1 MKKLLENILKS
12 WLKIIKD
19 GGYCAHQI
27 FNADE
32 TGLFWKKMPTRTYIA
47 KSEKNASGFKAA
59 KDLVTLLLCSNASGD
74 RMLKP
79 LLVNRSLKPLA
90 LKGKYLIHCPY
101 IGWQTRRPG
110 EMNQIETTIVTSDII
125 SIAKEIGGEGF
136 DDFGEHDIEEL
147 LADEA
152 LNDDD
157 ILESMVDTTKDFET
171 VDSELEDVTPLDE
184 KLLREGL
191 QLSELYK
198 ELVKPSQR
206 LITDYLVKEKKI
218 TEVPKEALPCRSD
231 DVILSSSDESDLA
244 PIHKRDKVIK
254 NCFVWTIDNF
264 SCHNEAPGDYIKSSP
279 FSSSEK
285 DPLKWQL
292 NIYPNG
298 VWQELKEFSVIYL
311 QLESTSKNEVNTMFR
326 CSVLNSSRE
335 EANVHETHLRF
346 LQDTGRGW
354 PRFIKRE
361 FLFDKAN
368 DFLPDDQLTLYCEI
382 TVIDD
387 PVVVM
392 SGYSDTVRFK
402 VPEPVWSKDMNFLLE
417 SQKFADVRLN
427 VGGYLVKAHKNI
439 LAARSQVFAAMFE
452 HEMEEK
458 RHNFVEIADMA
469 HEVLWEM
476 LRFIYTG
483 QAPNLESLASRL
495 LPAADRYGLE
505 RLKVLCEEALGANLS
520 VENAADVLVL
530 ADLHSAHQLKAFCI
544 DFISTHAIDIVET
557 QGWKSRL
564 LQQQPHLVAE
574 ALTALAS
581 QRVRLCCAPQYP
593 PSKPTH
599 PRETTVAKIWCHTR
613 DNISRN
619 SFKWTINNFS
629 SHQAE
634 LGKCI
639 TSSTFS
645 HGSDEKLKWCFQIYP
660 HGDCDQSK
668 DYLSLYLK
676 LTPSSKKE
684 ANTKFKLSLLNS
696 TGVKIS
702 TKEFSHRFFRAA
714 IDLLHDDKLTVY
726 CEVIVIEDCANVL
739 GQIETMQFKVPECR
753 WAQDMGSLL
762 ESQKF
767 SDVVLNVGGHL
778 VQAHK
783 NILAARSQVFAAMF
797 THEMEEKKQS
807 YVEIVGVDPE
817 VLAEMLWYIYTGKA
831 PNLDPVADRLLV
843 AADRY
848 SLERLKV
855 LCEVS
860 LGSNLTAEKAAEAL
874 VLADLHTA
882 DQLKTSSMSYICKN
896 SQSIIST
903 EGWKVLL
910 KQPQLVAEVFTALAS
925 KEYPFICPHR
935 KTIDDEVD
943 DWKLC
948 CCEFDPRYKPCM

>member
-1 MKKLLENILKS
+1 MGTNKNSVQCYPHLK
-12 WLKIIKD
+12 
-19 GGYCAHQI
+19 
-27 FNADE
+27 
-32 TGLFWKKMPTRTYIA
+32 
-47 KSEKNASGFKAA
+47 
-59 KDLVTLLLCSNASGD
+59 
-74 RMLKP
+74 
-79 LLVNRSLKPLA
+79 
-90 LKGKYLIHCPY
+90 
-101 IGWQTRRPG
+101 
-110 EMNQIETTIVTSDII
+110 
-125 SIAKEIGGEGF
+125 
-136 DDFGEHDIEEL
+136 
-147 LADEA
+147 
-152 LNDDD
+152 
-157 ILESMVDTTKDFET
+157 
-171 VDSELEDVTPLDE
+171 
-184 KLLREGL
+184 
-191 QLSELYK
+191 
-198 ELVKPSQR
+198 
-206 LITDYLVKEKKI
+206 
-218 TEVPKEALPCRSD
+218 
-231 DVILSSSDESDLA
+231 
-244 PIHKRDKVIK
+244 DKVIK

-298 VWQELKEFSVIYL
+298 VAGAEG
-311 QLESTSKNEVNTMFR
+311 
-326 CSVLNSSRE
+326 VLCHLPAAG
-335 EANVHETHLRF
+335 EAC
-346 LQDTGRGW
+346 W
-354 PRFIKRE
+354 PKFIKRE

-684 ANTKFKLSLLNS
+684 ANTRFKLSLLNS

-702 TKEFSHRFFRAA
+702 TKEFSHRFFRGSVFGSNKFVKSDYLLNKA

-797 THEMEEKKQS
+797 THEMEEKS
-807 YVEIVGVDPE
+807 GDSWVDPE

-948 CCEFDPRYKPCM
+948 C